1 MPTSI
6 TGLLALTSV
15 SIPQIEAP
23 EGWTTD
29 PKELDYD
36 DWTSDDGGSPSQIL
50 AKRFGLA
57 ASRPI
62 MVRTPQMGSDWVIF
76 KSGVKFYIFNLI
88 ETTVW
93 EITTS
98 QDLKTI
104 INIMTEKG
112 TRFLGVKQ
120 IKQIKQIPG

>member
-1 MPTSI
+1 
-6 TGLLALTSV
+6 
-15 SIPQIEAP
+15 
-23 EGWTTD
+23 
-29 PKELDYD
+29 
-36 DWTSDDGGSPSQIL
+36 
-50 AKRFGLA
+50 
-57 ASRPI
+57 

-93 EITTS
+93 EITSS

-112 TRFLGVKQ
+112 MQLRVK
-120 IKQIKQIPG
+120 